1 MSKIFLFHKTC
12 GTNCACT
19 KFVGFVCMDYGTLA
33 HVKFLWYS
41 VDVRKKLSSENKVSW
56 HLHLFQVRRPPSA
69 VECPACRPAADNAI
83 DVPVCPNMVSHHLAI
98 LKTCYVPELMSV
110 VLKEKKKSLICFI
123 TETDLPQLQSA
134 SLQQLQIGAI
144 NDFA

>member
-1 MSKIFLFHKTC
+1 MILSRC
-12 GTNCACT
+12 Q
-19 KFVGFVCMDYGTLA
+19 
-33 HVKFLWYS
+33 
-41 VDVRKKLSSENKVSW
+41 KKLSSENKVSW

-110 VLKEKKKSLICFI
+110 VLKEKKKIPYLLHHR
-123 TETDLPQLQSA
+123 D
-134 SLQQLQIGAI
+134 
-144 NDFA
+144 